1 VEIKIG
7 IKNVNREISL
17 ETAESSE
24 SVEKSLRLAL
34 EEDGVLALTDDKG
47 RKVLIPARQIGYVDL
62 GQEHQRPVGFGT
74 V

>member
-1 VEIKIG
+1 MEIKIG
-7 IKNVNREISL
+7 IQNVNREISI
-17 ETAESSE
+17 ETTATSE
-24 SVEKSLRLAL
+24 SVEKSLRAAL
-34 EEDGVLALTDDKG
+34 SDDGVLTLTDDKG

>member
-1 VEIKIG
+1 MEIKIG

-34 EEDGVLALTDDKG
+34 EEDGVLVLTDDKG
-47 RKVLIPARQIGYVDL
+47 RNVRIPARQIGYVDL

>member
-1 VEIKIG
+1 MEIKIG